1 MAEAGD
7 VSAGQLRLA
16 TAADHTLDAKF
27 KAKLLQGE
35 LSALKQEHRDIDGL
49 FERVEQSLKGLSNQ
63 LGQRTSGIVDKWTAL
78 RKVCDILS
86 STPRHAVD

>member
-7 VSAGQLRLA
+7 TGQLPLA
-16 TAADHTLDAKF
+16 TAAYHTLDAAF
-27 KAKLLQGE
+27 EAKQLQVK

-63 LGQRTSGIVDKWTAL
+63 LGPERTSGIVDKWTGL
-78 RKVCDILS
+78 RKVCYVLS